1 MAFTFITVL
10 SIREEEVR
18 DCKKL
23 TQLQNQI
30 RCEQERQR
38 DLQAKA
44 LKLKQINFTKD
55 PAEVN
60 RYFCLRLNQLAAL
73 SHRFLTLATKQETL
87 EQEKKLIETRL

>member
-1 MAFTFITVL
+1 MSVLRLGPHKLIPLCVFFIAGLAMAFTFITVL

-60 RYFCLRLNQLAAL
+60 R
-73 SHRFLTLATKQETL
+73 
-87 EQEKKLIETRL
+87 